1 MPEIVFCQNQK
12 MNLFKVLMFV
22 SHLLE
27 EKSIPHSR
35 IVHQFLDKKN
45 RSYRSNNI
53 DSFENIVYLLN
64 PFMGPHDVTFKDKTI
79 TICPILLDESKLYP
93 YIDKD
98 VFETAFRLSLCG
110 PSQEILEDLV
120 KEAFV
125 YANKFVDPDDNTKTI
140 FVYQYNELAECWDK
154 YSDVSKRD
162 IKTIYLPLEQSRKVL
177 EDVQN
182 FLSPETRKNYDT
194 FGIPYHKT
202 YCFYGP
208 PGSGKTSLIHAVC
221 STIQKHI
228 CVYRFGP
235 QTKDQDVALA
245 LKWMPKN
252 SVFVLE
258 DIDCIMTNRDNVK
271 GSLTFSGLLN
281 MMDGLSMVDCLVT
294 FITTNHFLDLD
305 RAVKRPGRI
314 DYILEFTHMNK
325 EQMYKMLE
333 VFYPKEKEDF
343 DAIYQQLKN
352 YKMTVSHMQK
362 FLFSLYPTGNVL
374 TNLKLFLDE
383 FLKYYVMEENK
394 MYS

>member
-1 MPEIVFCQNQK
+1 MPEILFCLNQK
-12 MNLFKVLMFV
+12 TNMFKVLMYV

-27 EKSIPHSR
+27 ESDTLHSR
-35 IVHQFLDKKN
+35 IVYQFLDKKN
-45 RSYRSNNI
+45 RSYRSNNV
-53 DSFENIVYLLN
+53 DSFENIVYILN
-64 PFMGPHDVTFKDKTI
+64 PFSGSQDVSFREHTI
-79 TICPILLDESKLYP
+79 TVNPILLDESKLYA

-98 VFETAFRLSLCG
+98 VYETAFRLSLTG
-110 PSQEILEDLV
+110 SSQEILEEFV
-120 KEAFV
+120 KEAFA
-125 YANKFVDPDDNTKTI
+125 YAHKFADPDENAKTI
-140 FVYQYNELAECWDK
+140 FVYQYNEMSEGWDK
-154 YSDVSKRD
+154 YSEVSKRSID
-162 IKTIYLPLEQSRKVL
+162 TIYLPLEQSRKVL
-177 EDVQN
+177 EDVRH
-182 FLSPETRKNYDT
+182 FLSAETRKNYET

-221 STIQKHI
+221 SSIQKHI

-271 GSLTFSGLLN
+271 GSITFSGLLN
-281 MMDGLSMVDCLVT
+281 MMDGLSMIDCLVT

-325 EQMYKMLE
+325 EQIYKMLE
-333 VFYPKEKEDF
+333 VFYPAEKEDF
-343 DAIYQQLKN
+343 DAIYKELKN
-352 YKMTVSHMQK
+352 HKMTVSHMQK
-362 FLFSLYPTGNVL
+362 FLFSLYPGGGVRARL
-374 TNLKLFLDE
+374 ASFVEE
-383 FLKYYVMEENK
+383 FLKYYIVEESK
-394 MYS
+394 MYA